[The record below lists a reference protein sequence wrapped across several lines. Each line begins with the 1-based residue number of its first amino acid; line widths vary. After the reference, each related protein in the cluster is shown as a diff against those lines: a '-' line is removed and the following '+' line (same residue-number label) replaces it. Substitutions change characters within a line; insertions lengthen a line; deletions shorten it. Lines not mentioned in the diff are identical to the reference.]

1 MPVHLA
7 FILHL
12 IVTAAALAALYRWY
26 PSRRLATA
34 HTVLIIV
41 VLLGF
46 ETLSIR
52 ATWPSQALWDFQ
64 ACYYPAGDAVLHHDL
79 AKLADL
85 YRRTVQGFVNMPIIA
100 FLFSPFALLG
110 ATSGSV
116 VYTAAGG
123 AAAVA
128 AWYLL
133 VRLADLRQRERWILA
148 LLFVANG
155 PLINGLKFG
164 NTSQFILLALA
175 AGLALLRGNRAAA
188 AGVLLGVVAVL
199 KPAMGLFGVFFL
211 LRRDFRGLAGFM
223 AAGAV
228 LTLLS
233 IAVFGWS
240 FNLFWFQTSILQ
252 FGHQWFSAF
261 SVQSIPG
268 FILRFR
274 SDPALMTNWQPVVP
288 THSEQL
294 TAQALIGLLYL
305 IAATA
310 CFSARAAA
318 VSNPRQDDTRRD
330 LQYLLVIC
338 LSIVASPL
346 SWSHYYCWL
355 LVPTA
360 FFLGAQ
366 SPKDRFSRALGWLAI
381 ALVTPLVV
389 WPLQPS
395 NPILMRVYHSVAL
408 SHPLFGGLV
417 WFGLIA
423 RSLARTRIAVSAGR
437 TTSLVEATQAS
448 SSSAV

>member
-310 CFSARAAA
+310 CFSARHLPLDRGEPA
-318 VSNPRQDDTRRD
+318 VLVP
-330 LQYLLVIC
+330 LLLLVAGPNRI
-338 LSIVASPL
+338 
-346 SWSHYYCWL
+346 
-355 LVPTA
+355 
-360 FFLGAQ
+360 
-366 SPKDRFSRALGWLAI
+366 FSRCP
-381 ALVTPLVV
+381 VPKR
-389 WPLQPS
+389 PLQPRTGLACHCAGHPVGRLAVTTLKS
-395 NPILMRVYHSVAL
+395 DSHEGLPLSRFVASVIWWAGMVRLNRQVTCQNTHRGLCRAHDLTCGSDASLIIQCGLSEACRPPIRQRHVRQM
-408 SHPLFGGLV
+408 
-417 WFGLIA
+417 
-423 RSLARTRIAVSAGR
+423 T
-437 TTSLVEATQAS
+437 
-448 SSSAV
+448 